1 MTSVQKVSKR
11 QEETHWCQ
19 FPSVY
24 GYYQVRQ
31 WLRVTVRN
39 TWRHAETQ
47 YMPCQGS
54 AAGRADKLTPSA
66 WACLDVAGGCGAVFL
81 TLLLML
87 VGVPAVAAE
96 PEFFAGKT
104 VTILVGFGPGGGYDL
119 YARTL
124 ARHMGHHIPGNPTIV
139 VQNMAG
145 AGSLRV
151 VNYLYNAAPK
161 NGSVIAT
168 FARGIVL
175 EPMFGRSEGV
185 QFNPVYLGWLG
196 SISNETSVCAFMAE
210 SGIKSWQDMQTK
222 NYTIGASDSGAD
234 SDVFPQALRNL
245 FHLPLRIVTGYS
257 GGAEM
262 VLAMQRHEIDGRCG
276 WSWTSLLSR
285 NRSLY
290 DSKQIDVP
298 VQLTLSRYEDL
309 RDVPSIMDLATDAQ
323 QRAVL
328 RLIISRQVMA
338 RPFAAPPD
346 VPRERLR
353 VLRDAFD
360 TTMRDPEFL
369 EEAKRLDL
377 EVRPVTG
384 AEIEAL
390 VNEVLASPPDIV
402 SRAAEAITD
411 TPKH

>member
-1 MTSVQKVSKR
+1 V
-11 QEETHWCQ
+11 
-19 FPSVY
+19 
-24 GYYQVRQ
+24 
-31 WLRVTVRN
+31 
-39 TWRHAETQ
+39 
-47 YMPCQGS
+47 PCLGS
-54 AAGRADKLTPSA
+54 AGSRGDKPGPNA
-66 WACLDVAGGCGAVFL
+66 WVFRDVGHGFGAVFL
-81 TLLLML
+81 MLLLML
-87 VGVPAVAAE
+87 FGARAAAAE

-104 VTILVGFGPGGGYDL
+104 LTILVGFGPGGGYDL

-124 ARHMGHHIPGNPTIV
+124 ARHMGQHIAGNPTII

-175 EPMFGRSEGV
+175 EPLFGRSEGV
-185 QFNPVYLGWLG
+185 QFNPAHLGWLG
-196 SISNETSVCAFMAE
+196 SISNETSVCAFMAG
-210 SGIKSWQDMQTK
+210 SSIKSWQDMQTK
-222 NYTIGASDSGAD
+222 SYTIGASDSGAD

-298 VQLTLSRYEDL
+298 VQLTLSRQEDL
-309 RDVPSIMDLATDAQ
+309 RDVPSIMDLATDAAQ
-323 QRAVL
+323 KAVL
-328 RLIISRQVMA
+328 RLIISRQIMA
-338 RPFAAPPD
+338 RPFATPPGI
-346 VPRERLR
+346 PRDHLKI
-353 VLRDAFD
+353 LRDAFD
-360 TTMRDPEFL
+360 ATMRDPEFL
-369 EEAKRLDL
+369 DDAKRLDL

-384 AEIEAL
+384 AEIDAL
-390 VNEVLASPPDIV
+390 VNEVLDSPPDIV
-402 SRAAEAITD
+402 RRAAEAITD

>member
-1 MTSVQKVSKR
+1 MAVR
-11 QEETHWCQ
+11 PAEETS
-19 FPSVY
+19 P
-24 GYYQVRQ
+24 G
-31 WLRVTVRN
+31 L
-39 TWRHAETQ
+39 A
-47 YMPCQGS
+47 P
-54 AAGRADKLTPSA
+54 GRAY
-66 WACLDVAGGCGAVFL
+66 VARSSGAVFL
-81 TLLLML
+81 TLLLVL
-87 VGVPAVAAE
+87 LGAPAVAAE
-96 PEFFAGKT
+96 LEFFAGKT
-104 VTILVGFGPGGGYDL
+104 LTILVGFGPGGGYDL

-124 ARHMGHHIPGNPTIV
+124 ARHIGHHIPGNPTVV

-175 EPMFGRSEGV
+175 EPLFGRSEGV
-185 QFNPVYLGWLG
+185 QFDPARLGWLG
-196 SISNETSVCAFMAE
+196 SVSNETAVCAFMAD
-210 SGIKSWQDMQTK
+210 SGIKTWHDMQTK
-222 NYTIGASDSGAD
+222 TYTIGASDAGAD
-234 SDVFPQALRNL
+234 SDVFPQVLRNL
-245 FHLPLRIVTGYS
+245 FRLPLRIVTGYS

-290 DSKQIDVP
+290 DNKQIDVP
-298 VQLTLSRYEDL
+298 VQLALSRNEDL
-309 RDVPSIMDLATDAQ
+309 RDVPAILDLAADAEQ
-323 QRAVL
+323 KAIL

-338 RPFAAPPD
+338 RPFATPPD
-346 VPRERLR
+346 VPGDRLQT
-353 VLRDAFD
+353 LRTAFD
-360 TTMRDPEFL
+360 ATMRDPAFL

-384 AEIEAL
+384 AEIETL

-402 SRAAEAITD
+402 RRAAEAVSG
-411 TPKH
+411 TPRN

>member
-1 MTSVQKVSKR
+1 MTSVQKASKR
-11 QEETHWCQ
+11 QEETHWHQ
-19 FPSVY
+19 FPSIHRL
-24 GYYQVRQ
+24 YQTRQ
-31 WLRVTVRN
+31 WLRVTVRG
-39 TWRHAETQ
+39 TRRHAETLCL
-47 YMPCQGS
+47 PCQGS
-54 AAGRADKLTPSA
+54 PKLGAG
-66 WACLDVAGGCGAVFL
+66 ACLDVARGCGAAVL
-81 TLLLML
+81 TLSLML
-87 VGVPAVAAE
+87 LGVPAVAAE

-104 VTILVGFGPGGGYDL
+104 LAMLVGFGPGGGYDL

-124 ARHMGHHIPGNPTIV
+124 ARHMGRHIAGNPTIV

-161 NGSVIAT
+161 NGTVIAT

-175 EPMFGRSEGV
+175 EPLFGRNEGV
-185 QFNPVYLGWLG
+185 QFDPAHLGWLG
-196 SISNETSVCAFMAE
+196 SISNETSVCAFMAD

-222 NYTIGASDSGAD
+222 SYTIGASDSGAD

-257 GGAEM
+257 GGAEL

-276 WSWTSLLSR
+276 WSWTSLMSR
-285 NRSLY
+285 NRPLY

-298 VQLTLSRYEDL
+298 VQLTLSRHEDL
-309 RDVPSIMDLATDAQ
+309 GDVPTIMDLASDARQ
-323 QRAVL
+323 KAVL

-338 RPFAAPPD
+338 RPFAVPPD
-346 VPRERLR
+346 VPPERLQ

-360 TTMRDPEFL
+360 ATMRDPEFL

-384 AEIEAL
+384 AEIERL
-390 VNEVLASPPDIV
+390 VNEALASPSDIV
-402 SRAAEAITD
+402 RRAAEAITD

>member
-1 MTSVQKVSKR
+1 VPCHGGGVGGRDK
-11 QEETHWCQ
+11 C
-19 FPSVY
+19 
-24 GYYQVRQ
+24 
-31 WLRVTVRN
+31 
-39 TWRHAETQ
+39 WR
-47 YMPCQGS
+47 
-54 AAGRADKLTPSA
+54 SA
-66 WACLDVAGGCGAVFL
+66 WACRDVARSGGAVFL

-87 VGVPAVAAE
+87 LGVRAIAAE
-96 PEFFAGKT
+96 PEFFVGKT
-104 VTILVGFGPGGGYDL
+104 ITILVGFGPGGGYDL

-124 ARHMGHHIPGNPTIV
+124 ARHMSHHIPGNPMIV

-175 EPMFGRSEGV
+175 EPLFGRSEGV
-185 QFNPVYLGWLG
+185 QFDAARLGWLG
-196 SISNETSVCAFMAE
+196 SVSNETAVCAFMADA
-210 SGIKSWQDMQTK
+210 GIKTWQDMQTK
-222 NYTIGASDSGAD
+222 TYTIGASDAGAD
-234 SDVFPQALRNL
+234 SDVFPQVLRHL

-285 NRSLY
+285 DRSLY
-290 DSKQIDVP
+290 ANKQIDVP
-298 VQLTLSRYEDL
+298 VQLTLSRHEDL
-309 RDVPSIMDLATDAQ
+309 RDVPTIIDLAADAEKK
-323 QRAVL
+323 AIL
-328 RLIISRQVMA
+328 RLIISRQVVA

-346 VPRERLR
+346 VPHDRLQT
-353 VLRDAFD
+353 LRAAFEA
-360 TTMRDPEFL
+360 TMRDPEFL
-369 EEAKRLDL
+369 EEANRLDL

-384 AEIEAL
+384 AEIETL

-402 SRAAEAITD
+402 RRAAEAISD
-411 TPKH
+411 TPRH